1 MNAPITGNVLA
12 PATNILSIDDA
23 SSTDGTSLTVEINI
37 QWTIGVISPETITGT
52 QSFTLTTYSLWKEA
66 ELELNLTLQEVSDT
80 VVFDVQQIASTDT
93 TQETKELE
101 YAWYSR
107 EYFFK
112 QAQVAFEP
120 VPFAATN
127 GELTQT
133 SDYLTGDEYP
143 IEREEGVSYWG
154 SSNDWSTNPAQFICS
169 LWTIENERTTEDF
182 NVAIYNSLDA
192 GITDTVVGTCNYVA
206 CLNRV
211 AHESFGDIEF
221 PDQEIVRH
229 EITLYTVHFDP
240 ITVSHA
246 DSIVIIYCLHTHIH
260 VFERGS
266 VAFASGVTE
275 EVDESRLEELGISLN
290 RDDILTPYLEI
301 YSDDEDMYDAVF
313 EIEFITTVEEETT
326 WFNRTRSK
334 ITMQKP
340 PCQVTLEELDNA
352 ASTVQVFTRDLD
364 LSATKT
370 IGEQ

>member
-1 MNAPITGNVLA
+1 MLGDCSRTVGFNSAYSLVSTVVTYQLGVSLTWPDNLMDPGTAGYCDGTVELEYSTSLSAAWLSWGGTSGFVNAPITGNVLA

-23 SSTDGTSLTVEINI
+23 SSTDGTTLTVVINV

-120 VPFAATN
+120 VPFAAAN

-182 NVAIYNSLDA
+182 NVAI
-192 GITDTVVGTCNYVA
+192 
-206 CLNRV
+206 
-211 AHESFGDIEF
+211 
-221 PDQEIVRH
+221 
-229 EITLYTVHFDP
+229 
-240 ITVSHA
+240 
-246 DSIVIIYCLHTHIH
+246 
-260 VFERGS
+260 
-266 VAFASGVTE
+266 
-275 EVDESRLEELGISLN
+275 
-290 RDDILTPYLEI
+290 
-301 YSDDEDMYDAVF
+301 
-313 EIEFITTVEEETT
+313 
-326 WFNRTRSK
+326 
-334 ITMQKP
+334 
-340 PCQVTLEELDNA
+340 
-352 ASTVQVFTRDLD
+352 
-364 LSATKT
+364 
-370 IGEQ
+370 